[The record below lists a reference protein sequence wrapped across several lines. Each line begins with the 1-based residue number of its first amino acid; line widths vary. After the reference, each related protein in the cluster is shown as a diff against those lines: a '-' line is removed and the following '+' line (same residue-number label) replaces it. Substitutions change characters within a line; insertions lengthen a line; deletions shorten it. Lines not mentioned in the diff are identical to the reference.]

1 MGIIL
6 DLKNAIRDSIYA
18 LDDTMNFNFEEIKVA
33 EFPYVFFYIPNYEVI
48 EPIDNTRLSE
58 LNLSCVLEYAS
69 EENPNNADLWAY
81 EEIFR
86 KATKNFAFYNTKY
99 SAQNAAFKL
108 VDGVLQMTF
117 DLTIWV
123 KKVDETELM
132 QELYFCFKDAL

>member
-33 EFPYVFFYIPNYEVI
+33 EFPYVFFYIPNYQII

-81 EEIFR
+81 EETFR

-99 SAQNAAFKL
+99 SAQNVAFKL

-117 DLTIWV
+117 NLTLWV
-123 KKVDETELM
+123 KEIDETELM
-132 QELYFCFKDAL
+132 QELNLTFKGA

>member
-1 MGIIL
+1 M
-6 DLKNAIRDSIYA
+6 S
-18 LDDTMNFNFEEIKVA
+18 FNFEEIKVA

-69 EENPNNADLWAY
+69 EENPNNGDLWAY
-81 EEIFR
+81 EDTFR

-132 QELYFCFKDAL
+132 QELYFSFKDAI